1 MPKIT
6 FYNLS
11 IEKREKLINAVK
23 QEFSRVPLS
32 QASIS
37 NIVKSARIP
46 RGSFYQYF
54 EDKEDA
60 FFYLLEERVKR
71 NQSEV
76 YFLLNKHNGDIFE
89 MMIAFFEKVI
99 TEQDGNRNFLK
110 NLFLNMTYEVEHEF
124 GRSFKGYE
132 TNQQFVQF
140 ESKVNKEILHISNQ
154 DEFKYLMKI
163 LTSVL
168 LRSII
173 ETFSK
178 DQSKEDALRNFKLE
192 ITLLKRGLKK

>member
-99 TEQDGNRNFLK
+99 TEQDENRNFLK

-154 DEFKYLMKI
+154 EEFKYLMKI

>member
-1 MPKIT
+1 
-6 FYNLS
+6 
-11 IEKREKLINAVK
+11 
-23 QEFSRVPLS
+23 
-32 QASIS
+32 
-37 NIVKSARIP
+37 
-46 RGSFYQYF
+46 
-54 EDKEDA
+54 
-60 FFYLLEERVKR
+60 
-71 NQSEV
+71 
-76 YFLLNKHNGDIFE
+76 

-99 TEQDGNRNFLK
+99 TEQDENRNFLK

-124 GRSFKGYE
+124 GRSFNGYE
-132 TNQQFVQF
+132 TNQQFIQF

-154 DEFKYLMKI
+154 EEFKYLMKI

-178 DQSKEDALRNFKLE
+178 DQSKEEALRNFKLE

>member
-99 TEQDGNRNFLK
+99 TEQDENRNFLK

-124 GRSFKGYE
+124 GRSFNGYE
-132 TNQQFVQF
+132 TNQQFIQF

-154 DEFKYLMKI
+154 EEFKYLMKI

-173 ETFSK
+173 ETYSK
-178 DQSKEDALRNFKLE
+178 DQSKEEALRNFKLE

>member
-99 TEQDGNRNFLK
+99 TEQDENRNFLK

>member
-6 FYNLS
+6 FYNLP

-23 QEFSRVPLS
+23 QEFSRVPLT

-54 EDKEDA
+54 ENKEDA

-76 YFLLNKHNGDIFE
+76 YFLLNKYNGDIFE

-99 TEQDGNRNFLK
+99 TEQDENRNFLK

-124 GRSFKGYE
+124 GRSFNGYE
-132 TNQQFVQF
+132 ANQQFIQF
-140 ESKVNKEILHISNQ
+140 ESKVNTELLHISNQ
-154 DEFKYLMKI
+154 EEFKYLMKI

-173 ETFSK
+173 EAFSK
-178 DQSKEDALRNFKLE
+178 ELSKEEAVRNFKLE

>member
-99 TEQDGNRNFLK
+99 TEQDENRNFLK

-140 ESKVNKEILHISNQ
+140 ESKVNKEILYISNQ
-154 DEFKYLMKI
+154 EEFKYLMKI

>member
-6 FYNLS
+6 FYNLP

-23 QEFSRVPLS
+23 QEFSRVPLT

-76 YFLLNKHNGDIFE
+76 YFLLNKYNGDIFE

-99 TEQDGNRNFLK
+99 TEQDENRNFLK

-124 GRSFKGYE
+124 GRSFNGYE
-132 TNQQFVQF
+132 ANQQFIQF
-140 ESKVNKEILHISNQ
+140 ESKVNTELLHISNQ
-154 DEFKYLMKI
+154 EEFKYLMKI

-173 ETFSK
+173 EAFSK
-178 DQSKEDALRNFKLE
+178 ELSKEEAVRNFKLE

>member
-99 TEQDGNRNFLK
+99 TEQDENRNFLK

-154 DEFKYLMKI
+154 EEFKYLMKI

-173 ETFSK
+173 ESFSK

>member
-6 FYNLS
+6 FYNLP

-23 QEFSRVPLS
+23 QEFSRVPLT

-76 YFLLNKHNGDIFE
+76 YFLLNKYNGDIFE

-99 TEQDGNRNFLK
+99 TEQDENRNFLK

-124 GRSFKGYE
+124 GRSFNGYE
-132 TNQQFVQF
+132 ANQQFIQF
-140 ESKVNKEILHISNQ
+140 ESKVNTEILHISNQ
-154 DEFKYLMKI
+154 EEFKYLMKI

-173 ETFSK
+173 EAFSK
-178 DQSKEDALRNFKLE
+178 ELSKEEAVRNFKLE

>member
-99 TEQDGNRNFLK
+99 TEQDENRNFLK

-124 GRSFKGYE
+124 GRSFNGYE
-132 TNQQFVQF
+132 TNQQFIQF

-154 DEFKYLMKI
+154 EEFKYLMKI

-178 DQSKEDALRNFKLE
+178 DQSKEEALRNFKLE

>member
-99 TEQDGNRNFLK
+99 TEQDENRNFLK

-132 TNQQFVQF
+132 TNQQFIQF

-154 DEFKYLMKI
+154 EEFKYLMKI

>member
-99 TEQDGNRNFLK
+99 TEQDENRNFLK

-124 GRSFKGYE
+124 GRSFNGYE
-132 TNQQFVQF
+132 TNQQFIQF

-154 DEFKYLMKI
+154 EEFKYLMKI

-178 DQSKEDALRNFKLE
+178 DESKEEALRNFKLE